1 MKKIDVKNIVV
12 GFGKG
17 GKTLAKFLAGKGES
31 VVVIEQSPRMYGG
44 TCINIGCIP
53 SKFLIVN
60 GEKGLKFTEA
70 AEKKAMLTGNLNLKN
85 YHMIADEATAEV
97 IDGKAKF
104 VSDHEIE
111 VMVAEGEVIAQLI
124 GERIFINT
132 GATPV
137 LPPIPGLV
145 DSRNVVTSTE
155 LMDLKQLPEHLTIIG
170 SGYIGLEFASMF
182 ASYGSKVTV
191 LDIFDN
197 FLPRDDEDISKLVR
211 SDLESRGIIFKLGV
225 KIVAITDNSVEII
238 NKEGKKVSI
247 LSDKILVAT
256 GRKPNTAGLG
266 LENTN
271 IQLGQR
277 GEIVVND
284 KLETTVQNV
293 WALGDVHGGLQ
304 FTYTSLDDF
313 RIVSNNLYGDG
324 KRSLSDRKNVPTS
337 VFITPAL
344 SKVGLNEKDAKAAGI
359 DYRLFKLAATAIPK
373 SAVLNQSKG
382 LLKALVDPETDK
394 ILGIT
399 IYAEESYETINLISL
414 AIEVGLPYTLLRD
427 KIYTHP
433 TMTEALNDLFAAKN
447 EIK

>member
-111 VMVAEGEVIAQLI
+111 VMDAEGEVIAQLI

-238 NKEGKKVSI
+238 NKEGKKFQSYQIKFWLQQVANPI
-247 LSDKILVAT
+247 LLDLDLKTLIFNLV
-256 GRKPNTAGLG
+256 NV
-266 LENTN
+266 E
-271 IQLGQR
+271 
-277 GEIVVND
+277 
-284 KLETTVQNV
+284 KL
-293 WALGDVHGGLQ
+293 W
-304 FTYTSLDDF
+304 S
-313 RIVSNNLYGDG
+313 
-324 KRSLSDRKNVPTS
+324 
-337 VFITPAL
+337 
-344 SKVGLNEKDAKAAGI
+344 
-359 DYRLFKLAATAIPK
+359 
-373 SAVLNQSKG
+373 
-382 LLKALVDPETDK
+382 
-394 ILGIT
+394 
-399 IYAEESYETINLISL
+399 TINLKPLFKMYGHLGMCMAVYNLLTLPLMISVL
-414 AIEVGLPYTLLRD
+414 
-427 KIYTHP
+427 
-433 TMTEALNDLFAAKN
+433 
-447 EIK
+447 

>member
-17 GKTLAKFLAGKGES
+17 GKTLAKFLAGKKES
-31 VVVIEQSPRMYGG
+31 VVVIEQSTLMYGG

-70 AEKKAMLTGNLNLKN
+70 EEKKAMLTGNLNLKN

-111 VMVAEGEVIAQLI
+111 VMDAEGEVIAQLI

-225 KIVAITDNSVEII
+225 KIDAITDNSVEII

-256 GRKPNTAGLG
+256 GRKPNTDGLG

-271 IQLGQR
+271 INL
-277 GEIVVND
+277 VNVE
-284 KLETTVQNV
+284 KL
-293 WALGDVHGGLQ
+293 W
-304 FTYTSLDDF
+304 S
-313 RIVSNNLYGDG
+313 
-324 KRSLSDRKNVPTS
+324 
-337 VFITPAL
+337 
-344 SKVGLNEKDAKAAGI
+344 
-359 DYRLFKLAATAIPK
+359 
-373 SAVLNQSKG
+373 
-382 LLKALVDPETDK
+382 
-394 ILGIT
+394 
-399 IYAEESYETINLISL
+399 TINLKPLFKMYGHLGMCMAVYNLLTLPLMISVL
-414 AIEVGLPYTLLRD
+414 
-427 KIYTHP
+427 
-433 TMTEALNDLFAAKN
+433 
-447 EIK
+447 

>member
-1 MKKIDVKNIVV
+1 MKIIFDELATEKIKSFGAVVNLSWIISKFKTKIWRFLNEKIDVKNIVV

-85 YHMIADEATAEV
+85 YHMIADESTAEV

-111 VMVAEGEVIAQLI
+111 VMDAEGEVIAQLI

-284 KLETTVQNV
+284 KLETTVQMYGH
-293 WALGDVHGGLQ
+293 LGMCMAV
-304 FTYTSLDDF
+304 Y
-313 RIVSNNLYGDG
+313 NL
-324 KRSLSDRKNVPTS
+324 LTLPLMIS
-337 VFITPAL
+337 VL
-344 SKVGLNEKDAKAAGI
+344 
-359 DYRLFKLAATAIPK
+359 
-373 SAVLNQSKG
+373 
-382 LLKALVDPETDK
+382 
-394 ILGIT
+394 
-399 IYAEESYETINLISL
+399 
-414 AIEVGLPYTLLRD
+414 
-427 KIYTHP
+427 
-433 TMTEALNDLFAAKN
+433 
-447 EIK
+447 

>member
-17 GKTLAKFLAGKGES
+17 GKTMAKFLAGKGES
-31 VVVIEQSPRMYGG
+31 VVVIEQSTLMYGG

-70 AEKKAMLTGNLNLKN
+70 AEKKAILTGNLNLKN

-111 VMVAEGEVIAQLI
+111 VMDAEGEVIAQLI

-145 DSRNVVTSTE
+145 YSRNVVTSTK

-225 KIVAITDNSVEII
+225 KIEAITDNSVEII

-344 SKVGLNEKDAKAAGI
+344 SKVGLDEKAAKAAGI

-447 EIK
+447 EVK

>member
-17 GKTLAKFLAGKGES
+17 GKTLAKFLSGKVES
-31 VVVIEQSPRMYGG
+31 VVIIEQSTLMYGG

-85 YHMIADEATAEV
+85 YHMIADEASAEV

-111 VMVAEGEVIAQLI
+111 VMDSEGEVIAQLI

-225 KIVAITDNSVEII
+225 KIDAITDNSVEII

-304 FTYTSLDDF
+304 L
-313 RIVSNNLYGDG
+313 
-324 KRSLSDRKNVPTS
+324 
-337 VFITPAL
+337 
-344 SKVGLNEKDAKAAGI
+344 
-359 DYRLFKLAATAIPK
+359 
-373 SAVLNQSKG
+373 
-382 LLKALVDPETDK
+382 
-394 ILGIT
+394 
-399 IYAEESYETINLISL
+399 IYLHF
-414 AIEVGLPYTLLRD
+414 P
-427 KIYTHP
+427 
-433 TMTEALNDLFAAKN
+433 
-447 EIK
+447 

>member
-1 MKKIDVKNIVV
+1 MD
-12 GFGKG
+12 
-17 GKTLAKFLAGKGES
+17 
-31 VVVIEQSPRMYGG
+31 
-44 TCINIGCIP
+44 
-53 SKFLIVN
+53 
-60 GEKGLKFTEA
+60 
-70 AEKKAMLTGNLNLKN
+70 
-85 YHMIADEATAEV
+85 
-97 IDGKAKF
+97 
-104 VSDHEIE
+104 
-111 VMVAEGEVIAQLI
+111 AEGEVIAQLI

-225 KIVAITDNSVEII
+225 KIDAITDNSVEII

-344 SKVGLNEKDAKAAGI
+344 SKVGLNEKAAKAAGI

-447 EIK
+447 EVK

>member
-31 VVVIEQSPRMYGG
+31 VVVIEQSTLMYGG

-111 VMVAEGEVIAQLI
+111 VMDAEGEVIAQLI

-197 FLPRDDEDISKLVR
+197 FLPRDDED
-211 SDLESRGIIFKLGV
+211 
-225 KIVAITDNSVEII
+225 
-238 NKEGKKVSI
+238 
-247 LSDKILVAT
+247 LS
-256 GRKPNTAGLG
+256 
-266 LENTN
+266 
-271 IQLGQR
+271 
-277 GEIVVND
+277 
-284 KLETTVQNV
+284 
-293 WALGDVHGGLQ
+293 
-304 FTYTSLDDF
+304 
-313 RIVSNNLYGDG
+313 
-324 KRSLSDRKNVPTS
+324 
-337 VFITPAL
+337 
-344 SKVGLNEKDAKAAGI
+344 
-359 DYRLFKLAATAIPK
+359 
-373 SAVLNQSKG
+373 
-382 LLKALVDPETDK
+382 
-394 ILGIT
+394 
-399 IYAEESYETINLISL
+399 LIH
-414 AIEVGLPYTLLRD
+414 I
-427 KIYTHP
+427 
-433 TMTEALNDLFAAKN
+433 
-447 EIK
+447 

>member
-111 VMVAEGEVIAQLI
+111 VMDAEGEVIAQLI

-344 SKVGLNEKDAKAAGI
+344 SKVGLKEKDAK
-359 DYRLFKLAATAIPK
+359 
-373 SAVLNQSKG
+373 
-382 LLKALVDPETDK
+382 
-394 ILGIT
+394 
-399 IYAEESYETINLISL
+399 
-414 AIEVGLPYTLLRD
+414 
-427 KIYTHP
+427 
-433 TMTEALNDLFAAKN
+433 
-447 EIK
+447 

>member
-1 MKKIDVKNIVV
+1 M
-12 GFGKG
+12 
-17 GKTLAKFLAGKGES
+17 
-31 VVVIEQSPRMYGG
+31 
-44 TCINIGCIP
+44 
-53 SKFLIVN
+53 IVN

-70 AEKKAMLTGNLNLKN
+70 EEKKAMLTGNLNLKN

-111 VMVAEGEVIAQLI
+111 VMDAEGEVIAQLI

-211 SDLESRGIIFKLGV
+211 
-225 KIVAITDNSVEII
+225 
-238 NKEGKKVSI
+238 KEGKKVSI

-344 SKVGLNEKDAKAAGI
+344 SKVGLNEKAAKAAGI

-373 SAVLNQSKG
+373 SAKGPDTISCPIATSTISHSIRSSG
-382 LLKALVDPETDK
+382 LLALRGE
-394 ILGIT
+394 
-399 IYAEESYETINLISL
+399 
-414 AIEVGLPYTLLRD
+414 GLPPFTGP
-427 KIYTHP
+427 I
-433 TMTEALNDLFAAKN
+433 
-447 EIK
+447 I